1 MSASSVPR
9 APTTPSSVGTIDHL
23 PMMVSLRSPRCRG
36 RRWSASS
43 GGLRVPFSGSSR
55 QPLSARGASSRTRIL
70 VSDSNPESRQAVSL
84 GSIFLVF
91 LVNTQ
96 RNQSAKTEG
105 KLKKKICDNGCA
117 LGEFF
122 GERDVDRRTAACSSC
137 CSPRSVVVLLPRQHT
152 PARDPQRASVE
163 LGSSRRAAPRR
174 SRVRAVAGHQSPIH
188 VDGGNRVGRG
198 GASRVRPSAPPRPFA
213 IQTRCGHPRPTLSP
227 SSL

>member
-1 MSASSVPR
+1 MKGWSTRRQLRSGNRGSRARGRGAHAHGSTATLWLRKAEPDRTVSRRLSIRSALSASSVPR
-9 APTTPSSVGTIDHL
+9 APATPSSVGTIDHL

-55 QPLSARGASSRTRIL
+55 QRLSARGASSRTRFL

-96 RNQSAKTEG
+96 RNQSAKNRGE
-105 KLKKKICDNGCA
+105 ICDCDCA

-122 GERDVDRRTAACSSC
+122 GERDVDRRTSACSSC
-137 CSPRSVVVLLPRQHT
+137 CCSPAV
-152 PARDPQRASVE
+152 
-163 LGSSRRAAPRR
+163 SRRAASSSTHRR
-174 SRVRAVAGHQSPIH
+174 S
-188 VDGGNRVGRG
+188 
-198 GASRVRPSAPPRPFA
+198 
-213 IQTRCGHPRPTLSP
+213 
-227 SSL
+227 